1 VKTIIASAA
10 ALALALTL
18 AGCTADSTGPV
29 EGTTKPTTVSESKTP
44 TPTPTPEAALGTRP
58 NPFPVGTPGK
68 HSKDSVWT
76 FTWADTDGNAW
87 PKIQQANPYNT
98 APAAGQSFVLA
109 STKVAADPSLPAE
122 GGDPTASFTI
132 SYVGSDGNSYTAAG
146 DCGALPS
153 KAWYEFGRMYPGA
166 SQDGLVCTSVPTAAV
181 SGGTWHVQSLVGV
194 GDAYFAGA
202 K

>member
-1 VKTIIASAA
+1 MKTIIASVV
-10 ALALALTL
+10 ALALAATL
-18 AGCTADSTGPV
+18 AGCTMDSGGPV
-29 EGTTKPTTVSESKTP
+29 KGTTKPTTVSESQTP

-87 PKIQQANPYNT
+87 QKIQQSNQYNSPPEDGH
-98 APAAGQSFVLA
+98 AFVLA
-109 STKVAADPSLPAE
+109 STKVATDPGLPAE
-122 GGDPTASFTI
+122 GADPTASFTI

-153 KAWYEFGRMYPGA
+153 KAWYEFGRMYANA
-166 SQDGLVCTSVPTAAV
+166 SQDGLVCASVPTAAV

-194 GDAYFAGA
+194 GDAYFVGA